1 MRPERLQCLSRR
13 LQPVRLCLVVN
24 TLCSTERATQLA
36 ISLVNQ
42 PGKLATVCNAL
53 AKAEIDIRALT
64 VLETWGDNS
73 ILRTVVSD
81 AVKAMASLEEAGVSA
96 LETEVLMVETENK
109 PGALARLAEQLGH
122 AGINIEDAYL
132 AATAQAER
140 ACIIVRPS
148 DIDKAQ
154 QVLS

>member
-1 MRPERLQCLSRR
+1 MSKPLRR
-13 LQPVRLCLVVN
+13 LRLLTVVN

-42 PGKLATVCNAL
+42 PGKLAQVCHAL
-53 AKAEIDIRALT
+53 AKAAIDIRALT

-81 AVKAMASLEEAGVSA
+81 SEKAMACLDEAGVSA
-96 LETEVLMVETENK
+96 LETEVLMIETENR
-109 PGALARLAEQLGH
+109 PGALARLADQLGA
-122 AGINIEDAYL
+122 AGINIEYAYL
-132 AATAQAER
+132 AATAHAER

-148 DIDKAQ
+148 DIDRAQ
-154 QVLS
+154 QLLS